1 MLPRIRALL
10 LSLPIVIA
18 ILGTGFVSLAS
29 LAAVGYIP
37 LSDALGLRSHVKLP
51 PVSEIDDTSIDS
63 ASLEDAPLTSI
74 AIIAERD
81 ARLARLAAQYS
92 LQLLNQP
99 AFPRGSGGAAADGF
113 LADSLRGSGAD
124 GTSSSA
130 ASAVEEMSAGNQF
143 AGAKG
148 QFGGANGELQD
159 DVPASAARSCASCA
173 NAGAPFNSIRRNGD
187 LDLANLGLFQE
198 SIGGGGLTSD
208 TSASIFPTVT
218 PQGPETPVPFVP
230 GGGSGNAT
238 PPSGDPPKDP
248 PNNPPSD
255 PTDPGD
261 PVDVPEPA
269 TMSMLALGVG
279 MMWLSRARRGRGV
292 PHY

>member
-10 LSLPIVIA
+10 LSLPIVVA
-18 ILGTGFVSLAS
+18 VLGTGFVSLAS

-37 LSDALGLRSHVKLP
+37 LPDALGLRSHVQIPLVP
-51 PVSEIDDTSIDS
+51 EIGETSIDS
-63 ASLEDAPLTSI
+63 TPLDDVQLTSI

-99 AFPRGSGGAAADGF
+99 VFPRGSGRAAADVF
-113 LADSLRGSGAD
+113 LSDSLRDSGAD
-124 GTSSSA
+124 ATSSSV
-130 ASAVEEMSAGNQF
+130 ASAVEEMSASNRL
-143 AGAKG
+143 AGANG
-148 QFGGANGELQD
+148 QFGNGELPGD
-159 DVPASAARSCASCA
+159 LPSSAAHSCESCG
-173 NAGAPFNSIRRNGD
+173 NAGAPFSSVRRNGNV
-187 LDLANLGLFQE
+187 DLANLGLFQE
-198 SIGGGGLTSD
+198 HFGQSGLASD
-208 TSASIFPTVT
+208 TSAIIFPTVP
-218 PQGPETPVPFVP
+218 PQAPETPAPVVP
-230 GGGSGNAT
+230 GGGPGNST
-238 PPSGDPPKDP
+238 PPGGPPKDP
-248 PNNPPSD
+248 PNNPPNN

-292 PHY
+292 SNY